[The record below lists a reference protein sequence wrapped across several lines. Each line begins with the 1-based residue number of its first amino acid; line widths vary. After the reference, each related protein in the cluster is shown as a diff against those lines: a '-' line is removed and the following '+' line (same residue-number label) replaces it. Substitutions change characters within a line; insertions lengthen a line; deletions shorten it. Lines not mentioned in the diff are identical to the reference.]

1 MNTAMKVPYW
11 KTVLGE
17 AEAEKI
23 RQSLL
28 AGSVG
33 MGRVTEEFERRF
45 AATLGVPYAVC
56 TTSGSAALYLAVVAA
71 GVGPGDEVLV
81 PNRTFMATAHAVLL
95 AGGTVRLVDV
105 HPGDTL
111 IDEAE
116 LERRI
121 TPKTKAI
128 IVVHLNGN
136 SVDMAKVRK
145 AAEKRGLTVIEDAAQ
160 AFYCKDKGGFLGAQ
174 SDLGC
179 FSLGITKLITTG
191 QGGVVV
197 TRRPEL
203 HEKLKL
209 LRNHGV
215 ADTFLAEYSQFG
227 FNFKFNDVLAS
238 IGLVQMDKLEEKRKA
253 HLRLYHYYRD
263 ALAGVPGIEVMS
275 VKESE
280 GNIPLWVEALV
291 KDRDAAV
298 KRLADNGVQ
307 VRLFLPDLDRS
318 KHLGPQGCDF
328 PNSRRFE
335 RDGIFLPSGP
345 DLPLEAAKRAVEVL
359 KQQ

>member
-1 MNTAMKVPYW
+1 MNTSMKVPYW
-11 KTVLGE
+11 KTTLGD
-17 AEAEKI
+17 AEVENI
-23 RQSLL
+23 RQSIL

-33 MGRVTEEFERRF
+33 MGRVTEELERRF

-111 IDEAE
+111 IDEDA

-136 SVDMAKVRK
+136 SVDMARVHR
-145 AAEKRGLTVIEDAAQ
+145 AAKRRGIAVIEDAAQ
-160 AFYCKDKGGFLGAQ
+160 AFYSKDKGGFLGAQ

-203 HEKLKL
+203 YEKLRL

-215 ADTFLAEYSQFG
+215 ADTFLAEYQRFG

-238 IGLVQMDKLEEKRKA
+238 IGLVQMDKLEEKRLA
-253 HLRLYHYYRD
+253 HLRLYHFYRA
-263 ALAGVPGIEVMS
+263 ALAGVGDIEVMT
-275 VKESE
+275 VKKNE

-291 KDRDAAV
+291 KDRDATV
-298 KRLADNGVQ
+298 RHLAENDVQ

-318 KHLGPQGCDF
+318 SHLGPQGCDF
-328 PNSRRFE
+328 PNSRRFS

-345 DLPLEAAKRAVEVL
+345 DLPLEAAARTVEVL
-359 KQQ
+359 KKR

>member
-1 MNTAMKVPYW
+1 MTTAMKVPYW
-11 KTVLGE
+11 KTVLGAGE
-17 AEAEKI
+17 ADRI
-23 RQSLL
+23 RESIL

-33 MGRVTEEFERRF
+33 MGRVTEEFEKRF
-45 AATLGVPYAVC
+45 AAILGAPYAVC
-56 TTSGSAALYLAVVAA
+56 TTSGSAALYLAAAAA

-81 PNRTFMATAHAVLL
+81 PNRTFMATAHAVML
-95 AGGTVRLVDV
+95 AGGSVRLVDV
-105 HPGDTL
+105 QAGSTL
-111 IDEAE
+111 IDEDA
-116 LERRI
+116 LEGRV
-121 TPKTKAI
+121 TPKTKAVI
-128 IVVHLNGN
+128 AVHLNGN
-136 SVDMAKVRK
+136 SVDMAKVR
-145 AAEKRGLTVIEDAAQ
+145 AAAARKGLVVIEDAAQ
-160 AFYCKDKGGFLGAQ
+160 AFYSKDKGGYLGAQ

-179 FSLGITKLITTG
+179 FSLGVTKLITTG

-203 HEKLKL
+203 YEKLRM

-238 IGLVQMDKLEEKRKA
+238 IGLAQLDKLDAKRAA
-253 HLRLYHYYRD
+253 HLRLYHYYHE
-263 ALAGVPGIEVMS
+263 ALKGVPGIEVMT

-291 KDRDAAV
+291 VDRDAV
-298 KRLADNGVQ
+298 VRRLAEQGVQ

-318 KHLGPQGCDF
+318 VHLGPQGCDF
-328 PNSRRFE
+328 PRSRRFA

-345 DLPLEAAKRAVEVL
+345 DLPLVAAERAVEVL
-359 KQQ
+359 KNR